1 MLCSL
6 SARTGLTCAALLVLA
21 IVLGACGSPLQLA
34 PSANRTGANAP
45 PAAPPPTTPPATTS
59 QTAPPAQTVPA
70 ENATDNGAA
79 NVRILVVHF
88 RGSLQPLG
96 CCNPQLYER
105 DEFVAIQNNGK
116 APQNIAGWKLMN
128 ATKGYPVFTFP
139 PYYPCIAFVPSNQ
152 SQYVANTQNYVYSA
166 PQTVAQTFPASSQAQ
181 VAAPPVPSQIN
192 WSNCTPVP
200 PLDETPMQPLNGQE
214 PDRVLPMVLYPG
226 QIILVFTDEIHCQYG
241 GLSFRYGQG
250 DLWNNETPDTAVL
263 YDATGTE
270 VSRRSYTL
278 GK

>member
-1 MLCSL
+1 
-6 SARTGLTCAALLVLA
+6 
-21 IVLGACGSPLQLA
+21 
-34 PSANRTGANAP
+34 
-45 PAAPPPTTPPATTS
+45 
-59 QTAPPAQTVPA
+59 
-70 ENATDNGAA
+70 
-79 NVRILVVHF
+79 
-88 RGSLQPLG
+88 
-96 CCNPQLYER
+96 
-105 DEFVAIQNNGK
+105 
-116 APQNIAGWKLMN
+116 
-128 ATKGYPVFTFP
+128 
-139 PYYPCIAFVPSNQ
+139 
-152 SQYVANTQNYVYSA
+152 
-166 PQTVAQTFPASSQAQ
+166 
-181 VAAPPVPSQIN
+181 
-192 WSNCTPVP
+192 VP